1 MAPFFMS
8 KDVGIDL
15 GTTNTLVYMT
25 GKGIVLREP
34 SVVAVSTEGSR
45 DILAIGEEARVML
58 GRTPGSI
65 AAIRPLRDGV
75 IANIEAAESMLKY
88 FIRKAVRTSILGMN
102 PRVAICVPCGVTE
115 VEKRAVEEAARS
127 TGARDVML
135 VDEPMAAA
143 LGAGLDIYRPHGCMV
158 VDIGGGTC
166 ETAVISLGGIVT
178 CKSLRVAGNK
188 MDEAIA
194 LYIKKKYGMVIG
206 ERTAEELKIQ
216 IGSLAPAANE
226 VTMETR
232 GRDLINGLP
241 VSFVISSAEVR
252 EALMEPA
259 LQIVESVRQVLE
271 NTPPEL
277 SADILESGITLTGG
291 GALLRGMAQLL
302 SGKTGVRVKPAG
314 NPLDC
319 VVLGS
324 GRALEEMMM
333 VKRTL
338 EYSRAETV

>member
-1 MAPFFMS
+1 MTPFFMS

-34 SVVAVSTEGSR
+34 SVVAVSTEGR
-45 DILAIGEEARVML
+45 RGIIAIGEEARVML

-75 IANIEAAESMLKY
+75 IANLEATESMLKY

-102 PRVAICVPCGVTE
+102 PRIAICVPCGVTE
-115 VEKRAVEEAARS
+115 VEKRTVEEAARS
-127 TGARDVML
+127 AGARDVML

-143 LGAGLDIYRPHGCMV
+143 LGAGLDIHRAHGCMV

-188 MDEAIA
+188 MDEAIT

-226 VTMETR
+226 ATMETR
-232 GRDLINGLP
+232 GRDMINGLP

-319 VVLGS
+319 VALGS